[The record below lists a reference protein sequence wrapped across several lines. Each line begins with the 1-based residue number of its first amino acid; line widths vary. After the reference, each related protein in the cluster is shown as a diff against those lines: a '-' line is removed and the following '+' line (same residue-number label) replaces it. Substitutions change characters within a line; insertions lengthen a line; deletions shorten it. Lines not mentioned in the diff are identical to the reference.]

1 MLSYDHQE
9 SSKPN
14 NKSKKKEKAIRR
26 KKPYCITESGGKG
39 IMKFCAKCGSQMDDA
54 QRFCPGC
61 GFDMGA
67 GQNTSVSYYNGGQDQ
82 YYGGQQQSPYD
93 YGYMQPGV
101 SSYRKTNAMGIVSLI
116 CSLVG
121 LFFLGPILEPLAIIF
136 GGVGISQCNKY
147 PNLYTGKGF
156 AVAGLV
162 IGIIG
167 LVIGL
172 LIIMMMG
179 SFLGLLAA
187 L

>member
-14 NKSKKKEKAIRR
+14 NKSTKKEKAIRR

-67 GQNTSVSYYNGGQDQ
+67 GQNTSVSYYNGGQ
-82 YYGGQQQSPYD
+82 QQSPYD
-93 YGYMQPGV
+93 YFYMHEGV
-101 SSYRKTNAMGIVSLI
+101 RKTNAMGIVSLI

-147 PNLYTGKGF
+147 PKLYTGKGF

-162 IGIIG
+162 IGIIRFVVG
-167 LVIGL
+167 LIL
-172 LIIMMMG
+172 YMIMG

>member
-1 MLSYDHQE
+1 
-9 SSKPN
+9 
-14 NKSKKKEKAIRR
+14 
-26 KKPYCITESGGKG
+26 
-39 IMKFCAKCGSQMDDA
+39 MKFCAKCGSQMDDA

-67 GQNTSVSYYNGGQDQ
+67 GQNTSVSYYN
-82 YYGGQQQSPYD
+82 GGQQQSPYD

-147 PNLYTGKGF
+147 PNLYIGKGF
-156 AVAGLV
+156 AVA
-162 IGIIG
+162 G

>member
-1 MLSYDHQE
+1 
-9 SSKPN
+9 
-14 NKSKKKEKAIRR
+14 
-26 KKPYCITESGGKG
+26 
-39 IMKFCAKCGSQMDDA
+39 MKFCAKCGSQMDDA
-54 QRFCPGC
+54 QRICPSC

-67 GQNTSVSYYNGGQDQ
+67 GQNAPAAYYNGGQ
-82 YYGGQQQSPYD
+82 QSPYD
-93 YGYMQPGV
+93 NGYMQPGV
-101 SSYRKTNAMGIVSLI
+101 GSYRKTNAMGIVSLI

>member
-14 NKSKKKEKAIRR
+14 NKSTKKEKAIRR

-67 GQNTSVSYYNGGQDQ
+67 GQNAPAAYYNGGQDQ
-82 YYGGQQQSPYD
+82 YYGGQQSPYD
-93 YGYMQPGV
+93 NGYMQPGV
-101 SSYRKTNAMGIVSLI
+101 GSYRKTNAMGIVSLI

-147 PNLYTGKGF
+147 PNLYIGKGF

>member
-1 MLSYDHQE
+1 
-9 SSKPN
+9 
-14 NKSKKKEKAIRR
+14 
-26 KKPYCITESGGKG
+26 
-39 IMKFCAKCGSQMDDA
+39 MKFCAKCGSQMDDA

-67 GQNTSVSYYNGGQDQ
+67 GQNTSVSYYNGGQ
-82 YYGGQQQSPYD
+82 QQSPYD
-93 YGYMQPGV
+93 YFYMHEGV
-101 SSYRKTNAMGIVSLI
+101 RKTNAMGIVSLI